1 MLRIVSLN
9 MRAYFGPGGSQAE
22 DFASLIA
29 SHDPDVVLLQE
40 ARPRWLEV
48 VCRAAG
54 LDGAH
59 SLDVAPQAVRRRGDG
74 CVIAVRSPLR
84 IERLW
89 RLEPSAFTPAIVA
102 TALKDPVPVR
112 YEVLPDA
119 LAERF
124 STRALFA
131 EVSGA
136 TRPFVA
142 ASFHATPG
150 EGRVGKQKV
159 SDWKPLFHGAA
170 AIALSELDL
179 PFVFAIDANE
189 PPTETADAVRF
200 GWEEGRPGAAKLAA
214 LLGLPPIHRARDLQ
228 REQLKNTGRGP
239 GYRGISGAHVH
250 HQWRKGDTRRWPAFR
265 LDLGNIRVQDRELRH
280 LLHRGVSRRQRPCG
294 APSRHHAQLSTRSG
308 PSWPCD

>member
-9 MRAYFGPGGSQAE
+9 MRAFFGPGGSQAE
-22 DFASLIA
+22 DLASLIA

-59 SLDVAPQAVRRRGDG
+59 SLDVAPQAARRRGDG

-102 TALKDPVPVR
+102 TALKDPVPFR

-228 REQLKNTGRGP
+228 REQLKNTGRAPATAEYLALTYTTSG
-239 GYRGISGAHVH
+239 GKATRGAGRRFDSIWATSEFKIGSF
-250 HQWRKGDTRRWPAFR
+250 DTFYAEA
-265 LDLGNIRVQDRELRH
+265 LAAGSDHALLRAVTT
-280 LLHRGVSRRQRPCG
+280 LN
-294 APSRHHAQLSTRSG
+294 
-308 PSWPCD
+308 